1 MLAELIRVLCSRLS
15 LPLPDSDAGG
25 YTLAFPD
32 GYAVRIQGT
41 RDQLLLS
48 GKVCSLPE
56 EPGAR
61 DALCREL
68 LALSLGRA
76 ARECKATL
84 PRLAL
89 HGGDVTLQERHP
101 AGLSPDAFEAA
112 VETFLNLLE
121 KWTTL
126 AAKERQH
133 QAFASGGAAAGII
146 MP

>member
-1 MLAELIRVLCSRLS
+1 MIAELIRALCSRLS
-15 LPLPDSDAGG
+15 LPVPDPDAGG
-25 YTLAFPD
+25 YLLAFPD

-41 RDQLLLS
+41 REHLLLS
-48 GKVCSLPE
+48 GKVCTLPE
-56 EPGAR
+56 EPGAK
-61 DALCREL
+61 DVLCREL
-68 LALSLGRA
+68 LTLSLGRT
-76 ARECKATL
+76 ARECKRSL

-101 AGLSPDAFEAA
+101 AGLPPDAFEAA

-133 QAFASGGAAAGII
+133 QAFASGGAAIGFIV
-146 MP
+146 P